1 VIFGEA
7 IAWVRGMLNDR
18 ILTCDQKSGGRLE
31 CAIDL
36 SALYPSKS
44 EFARFVK
51 RCEKFLRSDESTQ
64 AIYDLKGMKLR
75 YQSEQAIPSRTN
87 RKPPLLLIF
96 GNPAS
101 HSVASGC
108 FFAYK
113 NGCENRFWKSLLC
126 EAGVVKFASNN
137 GLSDRQRNS
146 MRTKQVL
153 SFEYESPFRIG
164 LCVYI
169 SMPSPAGG
177 PWSGV
182 AGIRKLFGAQQLKRL
197 EEIETIRVLEIA
209 KSFLSEGGIAVAFQ
223 RNAWEGLRSEN
234 DPCYNILQAR
244 EAKLQGSLR
253 GMQHTLLLG
262 VPPTRLLGPA
272 RSVLRRFLSE
282 QGYKLMPGENT

>member
-1 VIFGEA
+1 MRDDKV
-7 IAWVRGMLNDR
+7 
-18 ILTCDQKSGGRLE
+18 LTYRQMSGTRLE

-36 SALYPSKS
+36 SALYSSKS
-44 EFARFVK
+44 EFARFAK
-51 RCEKFLRSDESTQ
+51 RYEKFLRSDEFTQ
-64 AIYDLKGMKLR
+64 AIFELKGRKLIYR
-75 YQSEQAIPSRTN
+75 SEQLIPSKRS
-87 RKPPLLLIF
+87 KMPPLLLIF

-101 HSVASGC
+101 HSVAAGC

-113 NGCENRFWKSLLC
+113 NGCENRFWQSLLR
-126 EAGVVKFASNN
+126 EAGVVRFSSNN

-182 AGIRKLFGAQQLKRL
+182 AGIRKLFGAQHLKVL

-253 GMQHTLLLG
+253 GMQHTRLLG

-272 RSVLRRFLSE
+272 RDVLRRLLSE